1 MTRLLL
7 LTLMACV
14 AACSGPGAR
23 CPAAD
28 LQTPRATPAFAL
40 VTSDYA
46 SGAIALLDEGGEL
59 LTEAYLDSG
68 SASAGLA
75 SALSG
80 DVSLPTES
88 PAPGRL
94 IWLDRFG
101 VDVVGEAR
109 FADGRARQLA
119 TTPSA
124 IAGEAAYRANPH
136 DVLPLPDGRWAVSRY
151 EPNLAGDARELDR
164 GDDLLLLEPTT
175 GELVG
180 RVGLEALDTNVEG
193 PGGVT
198 RSYARPD
205 RMLLRGG
212 RLVVGLARLSADF
225 RVAAPGAI
233 ALVDVESGEITPS
246 SLPGLIG
253 CGELAPAR
261 DDETRF
267 FVACVGP
274 TFSDVAGRR
283 VGAGVASLR
292 VAASGPAVLEWIWRA
307 EEHPELPPPTHA
319 LMPLEDD
326 VVFVAS
332 MGDAGSGEPDRLLRL
347 SLRDATGDV
356 VYTSAEAF
364 TLGPGALSRDG
375 MLLLVPDASAG
386 VLRFTLTGE
395 ELSSPSVLDAS
406 PCRRLPPRELRT
418 L

>member
-7 LTLMACV
+7 AMLLACV
-14 AACSGPGAR
+14 GACSGPGAR

-28 LQTPRATPAFAL
+28 LHPPRATPAFAL

-46 SGAIALLDEGGEL
+46 SSAIALLDEGGEL

-80 DVSLPTES
+80 DLSLPTEA
-88 PAPGRL
+88 PAPDRL
-94 IWLDRFG
+94 LWLDRFG

-109 FADGRARQLA
+109 FASGRVRQLA
-119 TTPSA
+119 TTPSS

-136 DVLPLPDGRWAVSRY
+136 DVLRLADGRWAVSRY
-151 EPNLAGDARELDR
+151 EPNLARDARELDR

-180 RVGLEALDTNVEG
+180 RIGLEALDLDVDDA
-193 PGGVT
+193 GGVT
-198 RSYARPD
+198 RTYARPD
-205 RMLLRGG
+205 RMLLRQG

-233 ALVDVESGEITPS
+233 ALVDVESGEVALS

-253 CGELAPAR
+253 CGELAAAR
-261 DDETRF
+261 DDPLRV

-292 VAASGPAVLEWIWRA
+292 VPASGPAVLEWIWRA
-307 EEHPELPPPTHA
+307 EEHPDLPPATHA

-332 MGDAGSGEPDRLLRL
+332 MGDAGSAEPDRLLRL
-347 SLRDATGDV
+347 RLRDGRGDV
-356 VYTSAEAF
+356 VYSSAEAF
-364 TLGPGALSRDG
+364 TLGPGALSSDAS
-375 MLLLVPDASAG
+375 LLLVPDASAG
-386 VLRFTLTGE
+386 VLRFTLTGDQ
-395 ELSSPSVLDAS
+395 LSTPSVLDAS
-406 PCRRLPPRELRT
+406 PCRRLPARELRA